1 MENTGSNPPHTTQ
14 SADDLMSIL
23 LNETIRQLNIPGT
36 PAPLRPTAIPPLPTA
51 ILPTPPITPRINNRH
66 FNRLLDTAYDSMY
79 NYNLVMQTYNN
90 NMTSMLN
97 YITESLHIINANSRH
112 DPPLPV
118 PRSPIVTARHV
129 PPTPPP
135 SVSRNEPRT
144 FGSQAPDSTFLF
156 SYIFEPLYAQ
166 SDQNENTRPMT
177 RTEILSNTR
186 TFSYEE
192 NSLPEDRRTCPI
204 GMDTFQQGDVL
215 CEIRG
220 CGHIFRRL
228 TLVNW
233 LQRSSRCPVCRYNIC
248 EFQSSGRANVIPQPN
263 IISQPIPPINETG
276 LRINNDIEDNHG
288 DSDGED
294 SDGEDSDIEM
304 DASVD

>member
-1 MENTGSNPPHTTQ
+1 MENSGSNPPRATQ
-14 SADDLMSIL
+14 SADDLMNIL
-23 LNETIRQLNIPGT
+23 LNETIRQLNS
-36 PAPLRPTAIPPLPTA
+36 TAPLPTPLP
-51 ILPTPPITPRINNRH
+51 LPTPPITPNIHNRN
-66 FNRLLDTAYDSMY
+66 FNRLLDTAYDSMHH
-79 NYNLVMQTYNN
+79 YNLVMQTYNN

-97 YITESLHIINANSRH
+97 YITESLHIMNANSRH

-118 PRSPIVTARHV
+118 PRSPIVTARTTV
-129 PPTPPP
+129 PPPPPPPP
-135 SVSRNEPRT
+135 SVS
-144 FGSQAPDSTFLF
+144 QVPDSTFLF

-177 RTEILSNTR
+177 RAEILSNTR

-204 GMDTFQQGDVL
+204 GMDTFQSGDVL

-248 EFQSSGRANVIPQPN
+248 EFQSSGRENINPQPN
-263 IISQPIPPINETG
+263 IISQLNPPINQND
-276 LRINNDIEDNHG
+276 LIVNNNIEDIRGHSG
-288 DSDGED
+288 REESDGD
-294 SDGEDSDIEM
+294 DSDIEM

>member
-1 MENTGSNPPHTTQ
+1 MENSGSNPPRATQ
-14 SADDLMSIL
+14 SADDLMNIL
-23 LNETIRQLNIPGT
+23 LNETIRQLNS
-36 PAPLRPTAIPPLPTA
+36 TAPLPTPLP
-51 ILPTPPITPRINNRH
+51 LPTPPITPNIHNRN
-66 FNRLLDTAYDSMY
+66 FNRLLDTAYDSMH
-79 NYNLVMQTYNN
+79 NYNRVMQTYNN

-97 YITESLHIINANSRH
+97 YITESLHIMNANSRH

-118 PRSPIVTARHV
+118 PRSPIVTARTTV
-129 PPTPPP
+129 PPPPPPPP
-135 SVSRNEPRT
+135 SV
-144 FGSQAPDSTFLF
+144 SQAPDSTFLF

-177 RTEILSNTR
+177 RAEILSNTR

-204 GMDTFQQGDVL
+204 GMDTFQSGDVL

-248 EFQSSGRANVIPQPN
+248 EFQASGRENINPQPN
-263 IISQPIPPINETG
+263 IISQPNPPINQND
-276 LRINNDIEDNHG
+276 LIVNNNIEDIRGHSG
-288 DSDGED
+288 REESDGD
-294 SDGEDSDIEM
+294 DSDIEM

>member
-1 MENTGSNPPHTTQ
+1 MENSGSNPPRATQ

-36 PAPLRPTAIPPLPTA
+36 PAPLP
-51 ILPTPPITPRINNRH
+51 LPTPPITPGINNRH

-79 NYNLVMQTYNN
+79 HYNRVMQTYNN

-97 YITESLHIINANSRH
+97 YITESLHIMNANSRH

-118 PRSPIVTARHV
+118 PHSPIATARTTV
-129 PPTPPP
+129 PPPPPP
-135 SVSRNEPRT
+135 SVS
-144 FGSQAPDSTFLF
+144 QVPDSTFLF

-177 RTEILSNTR
+177 RSEILSNTR

-204 GMDTFQQGDVL
+204 GMDTFQSGDVL

-248 EFQSSGRANVIPQPN
+248 EFQSSGRENINPQPN
-263 IISQPIPPINETG
+263 IISQPNPPINENDLTV
-276 LRINNDIEDNHG
+276 NNDIEDIRGHSDRE
-288 DSDGED
+288 DSDGEE

>member
-1 MENTGSNPPHTTQ
+1 MENTGSNPPRATQ
-14 SADDLMSIL
+14 SADDLMNIL

-36 PAPLRPTAIPPLPTA
+36 PAPLPAPLPT
-51 ILPTPPITPRINNRH
+51 ITPNIHNRN
-66 FNRLLDTAYDSMY
+66 FNRLLDTAYDSMHHY
-79 NYNLVMQTYNN
+79 NRVMQTYNN

-97 YITESLHIINANSRH
+97 YITESLHIMNANSRH

-118 PRSPIVTARHV
+118 PRSPIVTARTAV
-129 PPTPPP
+129 PPPPPPPP
-135 SVSRNEPRT
+135 SVSQVQDN
-144 FGSQAPDSTFLF
+144 TFLF

-177 RTEILSNTR
+177 RAEILSNTR

-248 EFQSSGRANVIPQPN
+248 EFQSSGRENINPQPN
-263 IISQPIPPINETG
+263 IISQPNPPINEND
-276 LRINNDIEDNHG
+276 LIVNNNIEDIRRHS
-288 DSDGED
+288 DSED

-304 DASVD
+304 DPSVD

>member
-14 SADDLMSIL
+14 SADDLMNIL
-23 LNETIRQLNIPGT
+23 LNETIRQLNLTGT

-51 ILPTPPITPRINNRH
+51 ILPTAIPPRINNRH

-97 YITESLHIINANSRH
+97 YITESLHIINANSRS

-129 PPTPPP
+129 PPPPP
-135 SVSRNEPRT
+135 PGVSPAQDN
-144 FGSQAPDSTFLF
+144 TFLF
-156 SYIFEPLYAQ
+156 SYIFEPIYGQ

-192 NSLPEDRRTCPI
+192 DSLPEDRRTCPI
-204 GMDTFQQGDVL
+204 GMDTFQSGDVL

-248 EFQSSGRANVIPQPN
+248 EFQSSGRTNVSSQPN
-263 IISQPIPPINETG
+263 IISQPIPPINEND
-276 LRINNDIEDNHG
+276 LIINNDIEDIRG
-288 DSDGED
+288 ESDDEDADDEDADGED
-294 SDGEDSDIEM
+294 ADGGESDIEM